1 MQPAVDAARPGAMV
15 DATPEDTLPDA
26 ATMMAAAPTAGPR
39 HWMALDTWKPPTCD
53 AQAPSPT
60 ASTASEISCCDAA
73 MDTSAA
79 VDATGAARGA
89 ATKLPSGLV
98 VEDVVV
104 GGGDYPSATSTITM
118 DFAARV
124 GGFDGEPYVTSP
136 ATGVRVDLGTDAIAP
151 GLKEAILAD
160 ARVGTTRR
168 VVVPPSLGYGA
179 TGFPREDGTAA
190 GAKGSIVPPDATLY
204 YEFKIRS
211 ITLSRGI
218 GFGLN
223 FF

>member
-1 MQPAVDAARPGAMV
+1 MRLPARSSRLRAATLLCVVASALRPSHVVTRPSRVVDRRDVAPLALAGLAAAALAPGAARRGDEAAQRFSGRGRRRRRRRLPVGDV
-15 DATPEDTLPDA
+15 DDHDGLRRRA
-26 ATMMAAAPTAGPR
+26 
-39 HWMALDTWKPPTCD
+39 
-53 AQAPSPT
+53 
-60 ASTASEISCCDAA
+60 ASTA
-73 MDTSAA
+73 
-79 VDATGAARGA
+79 
-89 ATKLPSGLV
+89 K
-98 VEDVVV
+98 
-104 GGGDYPSATSTITM
+104 
-118 DFAARV
+118 
-124 GGFDGEPYVTSP
+124 PYVTSP

>member
-1 MQPAVDAARPGAMV
+1 MRLPARSSR
-15 DATPEDTLPDA
+15 LRA
-26 ATMMAAAPTAGPR
+26 ATLLCVVASALRPSHVVTRPSRVVDRRDVAPLALAGLAAA
-39 HWMALDTWKPPTCD
+39 
-53 AQAPSPT
+53 
-60 ASTASEISCCDAA
+60 ASR
-73 MDTSAA
+73 
-79 VDATGAARGA
+79 GAARGA

-118 DFAARV
+118 DFARSAAASAEARDV
-124 GGFDGEPYVTSP
+124 ARDGRPRRP
-136 ATGVRVDLGTDAIAP
+136 RHGRHRAGP
-151 GLKEAILAD
+151 QAILAD

-179 TGFPREDGTAA
+179 TRFPREDGTAA

-211 ITLSRGI
+211 ITLSRASASASTSERELVGDERST
-218 GFGLN
+218 GDSRRRAPRPSTTT
-223 FF
+223 FFK

>member
-1 MQPAVDAARPGAMV
+1 
-15 DATPEDTLPDA
+15 
-26 ATMMAAAPTAGPR
+26 MAAIMRLPARSSRLRTLATLLC
-39 HWMALDTWKPPTCD
+39 AV
-53 AQAPSPT
+53 A
-60 ASTASEISCCDAA
+60 
-73 MDTSAA
+73 TSALRPSHVVTRPSRV
-79 VDATGAARGA
+79 VDRRDVAPLALAGLAAAALAPGAARGA

-124 GGFDGEPYVTSP
+124 GGFDGKPYVTSP

>member
-1 MQPAVDAARPGAMV
+1 
-15 DATPEDTLPDA
+15 
-26 ATMMAAAPTAGPR
+26 MAAIMRLPARSSRLRTLATLLC
-39 HWMALDTWKPPTCD
+39 AV
-53 AQAPSPT
+53 A
-60 ASTASEISCCDAA
+60 
-73 MDTSAA
+73 TSALRPSHVVTRPSRV
-79 VDATGAARGA
+79 VDRRDVAPLALAGLAAAALAPGAARGA
-89 ATKLPSGLV
+89 ARTKLPSGLE